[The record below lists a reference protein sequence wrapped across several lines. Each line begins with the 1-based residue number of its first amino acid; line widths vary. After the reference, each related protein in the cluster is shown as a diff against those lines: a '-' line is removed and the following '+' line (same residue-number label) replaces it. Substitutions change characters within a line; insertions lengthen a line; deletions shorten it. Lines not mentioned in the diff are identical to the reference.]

1 MNMSEEE
8 MNEVVN
14 SIRSKYDKKSTRQE
28 KVEEIENLDQSV
40 TSAGTVWALVYGII
54 GALIFGTGMCCVI
67 IWNRMVFGIIIGLL
81 GMIIMSLAI
90 PGRKLA
96 MERQKAK
103 VSGQIKKLSEEV
115 LE

>member
-1 MNMSEEE
+1 
-8 MNEVVN
+8 
-14 SIRSKYDKKSTRQE
+14 
-28 KVEEIENLDQSV
+28 
-40 TSAGTVWALVYGII
+40 
-54 GALIFGTGMCCVI
+54 
-67 IWNRMVFGIIIGLL
+67 MVFGIIIGLL